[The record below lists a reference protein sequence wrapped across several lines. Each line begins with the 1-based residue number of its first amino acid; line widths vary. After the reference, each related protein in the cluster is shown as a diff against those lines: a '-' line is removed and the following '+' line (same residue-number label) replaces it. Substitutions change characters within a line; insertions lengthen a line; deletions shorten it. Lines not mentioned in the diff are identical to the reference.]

1 MHTRLA
7 SLLVTGLFVLNSPAI
22 AAEGRSR
29 DISDPSET
37 AERTQSFEQDLTN
50 FGIPASLK
58 CSSLV
63 EVLSDA
69 GGQDQSF
76 GGICDMRLH
85 GKKPTTI
92 MLCNDTMVGKLTIKA
107 FGFTE
112 DKSELVDF
120 TAANCPAG
128 G

>member
-1 MHTRLA
+1 MHSRLA
-7 SLLVTGLFVLNSPAI
+7 GLLVTGLIVLNTPAI
-22 AAEGRSR
+22 AAEGRAR
-29 DISDPSET
+29 DSADPSEI
-37 AERTQSFEQDLTN
+37 AERTRSFEQDLTG
-50 FGIPASLK
+50 FGLPAGLT

-76 GGICDMRLH
+76 GGICAMRLR
-85 GKKPTTI
+85 GKKPATI
-92 MLCNDTMVGKLTIKA
+92 MLCNDTTVGRLTIKA
-107 FGFTE
+107 YGFTE
-112 DKSELVDF
+112 DKSDLVNF